1 MDKKFLKPS
10 QILFICCCIL
20 ILELQAAS
28 ILNIRE
34 KNGNQT
40 NIALVEIKKI
50 TFSSGNILINKNTGT
65 SESFP
70 LNEIRYLDFSEN
82 LSIEQPLVIGM
93 RTALFPN
100 PAGCV
105 VNLRF
110 PTLTSGDI
118 QIISLDGKIIYNQ
131 SIQKQSTE
139 VQINVTN
146 LERGLY
152 ICRIYNGT
160 STESIK
166 FNKL

>member
-1 MDKKFLKPS
+1 MDKNFLKPN
-10 QILFICCCIL
+10 QILLICCCIL
-20 ILELQAAS
+20 ILESQAAS

-50 TFSSGNILINKNTGT
+50 IFSSGNILINKNTGT

-93 RTALFPN
+93 RTALFLN

-118 QIISLDGKIIYNQ
+118 QIISLDGKTIYNQ